1 MTKSGDGYGS
11 ETHSFTPAGVTIQ
24 RAGTVTWNN
33 NTGLV
38 HNVTFA
44 AATGAPGNIP
54 DLNEGSVS
62 RSFNTVG
69 TFDYQCTNHT
79 GMTVQVIVR

>member
-1 MTKSGDGYGS
+1 MTKTGDGYGGD
-11 ETHSFTPAGVTIQ
+11 THSFTPAGVTIQ

-44 AATGAPGNIP
+44 AATGAPANVP
-54 DLNEGSVS
+54 DLGDGTAT
-62 RSFNTVG
+62 RTFNSVG
-69 TFDYQCTNHT
+69 TFNYQCTNHS
-79 GMTVQVIVR
+79 GMSGQVIVR

>member
-1 MTKSGDGYGS
+1 MTKTGDGYGGD
-11 ETHSFTPAGVTIQ
+11 THSFTPAGVTIQ

-44 AATGAPGNIP
+44 AGTGAPANVP
-54 DLNEGSVS
+54 DLGDGTAT
-62 RSFNTVG
+62 RTFNSVG
-69 TFDYQCTNHT
+69 TFNYQCTNHS
-79 GMTVQVIVR
+79 GMSGQVIVR